1 MGDTDA
7 GTSDV
12 LAQVP
17 LLGMM
22 GGEEFLM
29 NVKPYGL
36 LCPISRASQL
46 LEPRW
51 TIPILT
57 EIWAGATRF
66 NTLRRR
72 LGSISPGVLSRR
84 LSEME
89 HNGLVER
96 VKDNATGSVDYFR
109 TPKSEAL
116 EPVIKA
122 LGVWAQ
128 QNIEAEVALAGTLA
142 SPMMWKCQSV
152 LQVDALPDRR
162 SVIRFHFRDEPTDYD
177 TFWFLAQRGAPPELC
192 VHDPDLDVD
201 LYVET
206 TLVAMGGII
215 MGRTTLAKET
225 ELGSFFLS
233 GDPRLARTFQ
243 NWLPPAPYA
252 KVPDILPLR
261 PE

>member
-1 MGDTDA
+1 MSA
-7 GTSDV
+7 
-12 LAQVP
+12 
-17 LLGMM
+17 
-22 GGEEFLM
+22 
-29 NVKPYGL
+29 KPYGL

-89 HNGLVER
+89 SNGLVER
-96 VKDNATGSVDYFR
+96 VEDRATGTVDYLR

-116 EPVIKA
+116 EPIIKA
-122 LGVWAQ
+122 MGVWAQ
-128 QNIEAEVALAGTLA
+128 QHIEAEVALAGTLA
-142 SPMMWKCQSV
+142 SPLMWKCHSV
-152 LQVDALPDRR
+152 LQVDALPMER
-162 SVIRFHFRDEPTDYD
+162 SVIRFRFRDEPTDYD
-177 TFWFLAQRGAPPELC
+177 TFWFLAQRGSPPELC
-192 VHDPDLDVD
+192 VHDPELNVD

-225 ELGSFFLS
+225 EHGAFFLS
-233 GDPRLARTFQ
+233 GAPRLARTFQ
-243 NWLPPAPYA
+243 DWFPVAPYA
-252 KVPDILPLR
+252 RVPDILQLR
-261 PE
+261 TN

>member
-1 MGDTDA
+1 M
-7 GTSDV
+7 SV
-12 LAQVP
+12 R
-17 LLGMM
+17 
-22 GGEEFLM
+22 
-29 NVKPYGL
+29 PYGL

-57 EIWAGATRF
+57 EVWSGASRF
-66 NTLRRR
+66 NALRRR

-89 HNGLVER
+89 ANGLIER
-96 VKDNATGSVDYFR
+96 VEDQATGAIDYFL
-109 TPKSEAL
+109 TPMAETLKPIITS
-116 EPVIKA
+116 

-128 QNIEAEVALAGTLA
+128 QNIEAEIALAGTEA

-152 LQVDALPDRR
+152 LQVDALPEKR

-177 TFWFLAQRGAPPELC
+177 TFWFLAERGAAPEMC
-192 VHDPDLDVD
+192 VYDPELDVD

-206 TLVAMGGII
+206 TVVAMGGII
-215 MGRTTLAKET
+215 MGRTTMERET
-225 ELGSFFLS
+225 EFGSFFLS
-233 GDPRLARTFQ
+233 GDPRLARTFHD
-243 NWLPPAPYA
+243 WFPTAPYSQ
-252 KVPDILPLR
+252 VPDILPLR

>member
-1 MGDTDA
+1 MSA
-7 GTSDV
+7 
-12 LAQVP
+12 
-17 LLGMM
+17 
-22 GGEEFLM
+22 
-29 NVKPYGL
+29 KPYGL

-84 LSEME
+84 LSELE
-89 HNGLVER
+89 AHGLVER
-96 VKDNATGSVDYFR
+96 FEDKATGTIDYFR

-128 QNIEAEVALAGTLA
+128 QNIEAELALAGTLA
-142 SPMMWKCQSV
+142 SPLMWKFQSV
-152 LQVDALPDRR
+152 LKVDALPEGR
-162 SVIRFHFRDEPTDYD
+162 SVIRFHFRDEPSDYD

-192 VHDPDLDVD
+192 VHDPELDVD
-201 LYVET
+201 LYVEA
-206 TLVAMGGII
+206 TLVAMGGMI
-215 MGRTTLAKET
+215 MGRTTLARET
-225 ELGSFFLS
+225 DRGTFFLS

-243 NWLPPAPYA
+243 DWLPPGPYA
-252 KVPDILPLR
+252 KVPDILPLAGA
-261 PE
+261 

>member
-1 MGDTDA
+1 
-7 GTSDV
+7 
-12 LAQVP
+12 
-17 LLGMM
+17 
-22 GGEEFLM
+22 M
-29 NVKPYGL
+29 NAKPYGL

-89 HNGLVER
+89 RNGLVER
-96 VKDNATGSVDYFR
+96 VEDKATGSVDYLR

-128 QNIEAEVALAGTLA
+128 QNIEAEVAHAGTLA

-152 LQVDALPDRR
+152 LQVDALPDKR
-162 SVIRFHFRDEPTDYD
+162 SVIRIHFRDVPTDYD
-177 TFWFLAQRGAPPELC
+177 TF
-192 VHDPDLDVD
+192 
-201 LYVET
+201 
-206 TLVAMGGII
+206 
-215 MGRTTLAKET
+215 
-225 ELGSFFLS
+225 
-233 GDPRLARTFQ
+233 
-243 NWLPPAPYA
+243 
-252 KVPDILPLR
+252 
-261 PE
+261 